1 MLIIVK
7 NLVLNKDIL
16 IIVKTNYSV
25 LRTFNYKQLL
35 PKHTLAPQAA
45 CNGVNTGLFLNNP

>member
-16 IIVKTNYSV
+16 IIVKAKYSV
-25 LRTFNYKQLL
+25 LRIFNYKQLL
-35 PKHTLAPQAA
+35 PEHTLALQAA
-45 CNGVNTGLFLNNP
+45 CNGVNTGLFLVNL